1 MDSLFLFQFACF
13 IFMLINAFIVAV
25 SYLHVRWEN
34 KRYERSRWM
43 IVVAL
48 LGLAIQ
54 YVIQMGFGFRAADD
68 SLGAV
73 VNILVYT
80 PCFSLISMGIYNI
93 EATRSNLRKMILMCS
108 GIYAAIIVVFCVGTS
123 LHHSLYIREG
133 LYIMMALF
141 CVSVIYC
148 ISMIVREM
156 IRRRNLLETMAA
168 TDLLPYVR
176 YSRASVII
184 LWLAVLAMPVAIF
197 STTLL
202 YIVGPAV
209 LLALLFFNLTFI
221 ALGSSYIPTEELLDK
236 EEESYALA
244 RTKYRYGGALS
255 AKQYDSTS
263 STESLQAIP
272 DERRDFIQKSLDD
285 WCANLGY
292 KDCNVNMLTLSRT
305 LCISKDELSEY
316 FDQYLNT
323 TFRIWLGDIRFNA
336 AKKMMLE
343 CPDYSNDIISAEC
356 GFSARTYLYRI
367 FKSKEGCTPTEWREE
382 QVANAALDDKK
393 QD

>member
-13 IFMLINAFIVAV
+13 IFMLINAFIVAL
-25 SYLHVRWEN
+25 SHLHVRWEN

-43 IVVAL
+43 IVAAL
-48 LGLAIQ
+48 IGLAIQ
-54 YVIQMGFGFRAADD
+54 YVLQMTFGFRAMHDN
-68 SLGAV
+68 LGAV
-73 VNILVYT
+73 INILLYT
-80 PCFSLISMGIYNI
+80 PCFSLISIGIYNI
-93 EATRSNLRKMILMCS
+93 ETTRANRRKMILMCS
-108 GIYAAIIVVFCVGTS
+108 GIYAAIIVVFCVGIS

-133 LYIMMALF
+133 LYLMLTLF
-141 CVSVIYC
+141 CVSVFYC
-148 ISMIVREM
+148 IYMIIQEM
-156 IRRRNLLETMAA
+156 IRRKNMLETMAA

-184 LWLAVLAMPVAIF
+184 LWLAVLAMPVAIC

-244 RTKYRYGGALS
+244 RTKYRYGGAHS
-255 AKQYDSTS
+255 AKQYNSTGGI
-263 STESLQAIP
+263 ESLQLIS

-292 KDCNVNMLTLSRT
+292 KDCNVNILTLSRT
-305 LCISKDELSEY
+305 LCISKNELSLF
-316 FDQYLNT
+316 FDQYLHSN
-323 TFRIWLGDIRFNA
+323 FRIWLSEIRLNA

-343 CPDYSNDIISAEC
+343 YPDYSNDIISAEC
-356 GFSARTYLYRI
+356 GFSCRTHLYRI
-367 FKSKEGCTPTEWREE
+367 FKTKEGCSPTEWRDF
-382 QVANAALDDKK
+382 QSSDVAQNDSNSA
-393 QD
+393 

>member
-1 MDSLFLFQFACF
+1 MDSLFLLQFACF
-13 IFMLINAFIVAV
+13 IFMLINAFIVAL
-25 SYLHVRWEN
+25 SHLHVRWEN

-43 IVVAL
+43 IVAAL
-48 LGLAIQ
+48 IGLAIQ

-108 GIYAAIIVVFCVGTS
+108 GIYAAIIVVFCVGIS
-123 LHHSLYIREG
+123 LHHNLYIREG
-133 LYIMMALF
+133 LYLMLTLF
-141 CVSVIYC
+141 CVSVFYC
-148 ISMIVREM
+148 IYMIIQEM
-156 IRRRNLLETMAA
+156 MRRRNMLETMAA

-236 EEESYALA
+236 EEENQRSGEKKPLQQ
-244 RTKYRYGGALS
+244 LS
-255 AKQYDSTS
+255 
-263 STESLQAIP
+263 E
-272 DERRDFIQKSLDD
+272 ERRNFIQNSLDQ
-285 WCANLGY
+285 WCMDLGY

-305 LCISKDELSEY
+305 LCISKDELSVF
-316 FDQYLNT
+316 FDQYLKT

-343 CPDYSNDIISAEC
+343 FPDYSNDIISAEC

-382 QVANAALDDKK
+382 QVANAAPDDKK

>member
-1 MDSLFLFQFACF
+1 MDSLFLLQFACF
-13 IFMLINAFIVAV
+13 IFMLINAFIVAL
-25 SYLHVRWEN
+25 SHLHVRWEN

-48 LGLAIQ
+48 IGLAIQ
-54 YVIQMGFGFRAADD
+54 YVLQMTFGFRAMHDN
-68 SLGAV
+68 LGAV
-73 VNILVYT
+73 INILLYT
-80 PCFSLISMGIYNI
+80 PCFSLISIGIYNI
-93 EATRSNLRKMILMCS
+93 ETTRANLRKMILMCS
-108 GIYAAIIVVFCVGTS
+108 GIYAAIIVVFCVGIS

-133 LYIMMALF
+133 LYLMLTLF
-141 CVSVIYC
+141 CVSVFYC
-148 ISMIVREM
+148 IYMIIQEM
-156 IRRRNLLETMAA
+156 IRRKNMLETMAA

-221 ALGSSYIPTEELLDK
+221 ALGNSYIPTEELLDK
-236 EEESYALA
+236 EEE
-244 RTKYRYGGALS
+244 
-255 AKQYDSTS
+255 KQRSG
-263 STESLQAIP
+263 EKKPLQQLP
-272 DERRDFIQKSLDD
+272 EERRNFIQNSLDQ
-285 WCANLGY
+285 WCMDLGY

-305 LCISKDELSEY
+305 LCISKDELSVF
-316 FDQYLNT
+316 FDQYLKT

-343 CPDYSNDIISAEC
+343 FPDYSNDIISAEC

-382 QVANAALDDKK
+382 QVANAAPDDEK

>member
-1 MDSLFLFQFACF
+1 MDSLFLLQFACF
-13 IFMLINAFIVAV
+13 IFMLINAFFVAL
-25 SYLHVRWEN
+25 SHLHVRWES

-48 LGLAIQ
+48 IGLAIQ
-54 YVIQMGFGFRAADD
+54 YAVQMVFGFRAADD
-68 SLGAV
+68 SLGAI
-73 VNILVYT
+73 VNILIYT

-93 EATRSNLRKMILMCS
+93 ETTRANLRKMILMCS
-108 GIYAAIIVVFCVGTS
+108 GIYAAIILVFCVGIS

-133 LYIMMALF
+133 LYIMLALF
-141 CVSVIYC
+141 CVSVFYC
-148 ISMIVREM
+148 IYMIIQEM
-156 IRRRNLLETMAA
+156 MRRRNLLETMAA
-168 TDLLPYVR
+168 TDMLPYVR

-236 EEESYALA
+236 EEENQRSGEENQRDEEEKHLQQ
-244 RTKYRYGGALS
+244 LS
-255 AKQYDSTS
+255 
-263 STESLQAIP
+263 E
-272 DERRDFIQKSLDD
+272 ERRNFIQNSLDQ
-285 WCANLGY
+285 WCMDLCY

-305 LCISKDELSEY
+305 LCISKNELSQF
-316 FDQYLNT
+316 FDQCLHSN
-323 TFRIWLGDIRFNA
+323 FRIWLSEIRLNA

-343 CPDYSNDIISAEC
+343 YPDYSNDIISAEC
-356 GFSARTYLYRI
+356 GFSCRTHLYRI
-367 FKSKEGCTPTEWREE
+367 FKTKEGCSPTEWRGSRHTD
-382 QVANAALDDKK
+382 VAQNVSL
-393 QD
+393 

>member
-123 LHHSLYIREG
+123 LHHSLYIREE
-133 LYIMMALF
+133 LYIMLALF

-236 EEESYALA
+236 EEESYVLA

-255 AKQYDSTS
+255 AKQYDSADS
-263 STESLQAIP
+263 IESLQLIP

>member
-13 IFMLINAFIVAV
+13 IFMLVNAFFVAL
-25 SYLHVRWEN
+25 SHLHVRWEN

-48 LGLAIQ
+48 IGLAIQ
-54 YVIQMGFGFRAADD
+54 YAVQMVFGFRAMHDN
-68 SLGAV
+68 LGAV
-73 VNILVYT
+73 VNILIYT

-93 EATRSNLRKMILMCS
+93 ETTSSNLRKMILMCS
-108 GIYAAIIVVFCVGTS
+108 GIYAAIIVVFCVGIS

-133 LYIMMALF
+133 LYLMLTLF
-141 CVSVIYC
+141 CVSVFYC
-148 ISMIVREM
+148 IYMIIQEM
-156 IRRRNLLETMAA
+156 IRRKNMLETMAA

-236 EEESYALA
+236 EENIQ
-244 RTKYRYGGALS
+244 RCGGANGEKTLQQLS
-255 AKQYDSTS
+255 
-263 STESLQAIP
+263 E
-272 DERRDFIQKSLDD
+272 ERRNFIQNSLDQ
-285 WCANLGY
+285 WCMDLGY

-305 LCISKDELSEY
+305 LCISKNELSLF
-316 FDQYLNT
+316 FDKKIAFSLVFY
-323 TFRIWLGDIRFNA
+323 
-336 AKKMMLE
+336 KMMVMLNL
-343 CPDYSNDIISAEC
+343 SH
-356 GFSARTYLYRI
+356 FVLH
-367 FKSKEGCTPTEWREE
+367 
-382 QVANAALDDKK
+382 L
-393 QD
+393 

>member
-1 MDSLFLFQFACF
+1 MDSLFLLQFACF
-13 IFMLINAFIVAV
+13 IFMLINAFFVAL
-25 SYLHVRWEN
+25 SHLHVKWEN

-48 LGLAIQ
+48 IGLAIQ
-54 YVIQMGFGFRAADD
+54 YAVQMLFGFRAADD
-68 SLGAV
+68 SLGAI
-73 VNILVYT
+73 VNILIYT

-93 EATRSNLRKMILMCS
+93 ETTSSKLRKMILMCS
-108 GIYAAIIVVFCVGTS
+108 GIYAAIIVVFCVGIS

-133 LYIMMALF
+133 LYLMLTLF
-141 CVSVIYC
+141 CVSVFYC
-148 ISMIVREM
+148 IYMIIQEM
-156 IRRRNLLETMAA
+156 IRRKNMLETMAA

-202 YIVGPAV
+202 YIVGPAE

-236 EEESYALA
+236 EENIQ
-244 RTKYRYGGALS
+244 RCGGA
-255 AKQYDSTS
+255 K
-263 STESLQAIP
+263 EEKPLQQLP
-272 DERRDFIQKSLDD
+272 EDRRNFIQNSLDQ
-285 WCANLGY
+285 WCMDLGS

-305 LCISKDELSEY
+305 LCISKNELSLF
-316 FDQYLNT
+316 FDQCLHSN
-323 TFRIWLGDIRFNA
+323 FRIWLSEIRLNA

-343 CPDYSNDIISAEC
+343 YPDYSNDIISAEC
-356 GFSARTYLYRI
+356 GFSCRTHLYRI
-367 FKSKEGCTPTEWREE
+367 FKTKEDCSPTEWRDFHST
-382 QVANAALDDKK
+382 NAAQNDSN
-393 QD
+393 

>member
-1 MDSLFLFQFACF
+1 MDSLFLLQFACF
-13 IFMLINAFIVAV
+13 IFMLINAFFVAL
-25 SYLHVRWEN
+25 SHLHVKWEN

-48 LGLAIQ
+48 IGLAIQ
-54 YVIQMGFGFRAADD
+54 YAVQMLFGFRAADD
-68 SLGAV
+68 SLGAI
-73 VNILVYT
+73 VNILIYT

-93 EATRSNLRKMILMCS
+93 ETTSSKLRKMILMCS
-108 GIYAAIIVVFCVGTS
+108 GIYAAIIVVFCVGIS

-133 LYIMMALF
+133 LYLMLTLF
-141 CVSVIYC
+141 CVSVFYC
-148 ISMIVREM
+148 IYMIIQEM
-156 IRRRNLLETMAA
+156 IRRKNMLETMAA

-202 YIVGPAV
+202 YIVGPAE

-236 EEESYALA
+236 EENIQ
-244 RTKYRYGGALS
+244 RCGGA
-255 AKQYDSTS
+255 K
-263 STESLQAIP
+263 EEKPLQQLP
-272 DERRDFIQKSLDD
+272 EDRRNFIQNSLDQ
-285 WCANLGY
+285 WCMDLGY

-305 LCISKDELSEY
+305 LCISKNELSLF
-316 FDQYLNT
+316 FDQCLHSN
-323 TFRIWLGDIRFNA
+323 FRIWLSEIRPNA

-343 CPDYSNDIISAEC
+343 YPDYSNDIISAEC
-356 GFSARTYLYRI
+356 GFSCRTHLYRI
-367 FKSKEGCTPTEWREE
+367 FKTKEDCSPTEWRDFHST
-382 QVANAALDDKK
+382 NAAQNDSN
-393 QD
+393 

>member
-1 MDSLFLFQFACF
+1 MDSLFLLQFACF
-13 IFMLINAFIVAV
+13 IFMLINAFIVAL
-25 SYLHVRWEN
+25 SHLHVRWEN

-48 LGLAIQ
+48 IGLAIQ
-54 YVIQMGFGFRAADD
+54 YAVQMLFGFRAMNDN
-68 SLGAV
+68 LGAV
-73 VNILVYT
+73 INILVYT

-108 GIYAAIIVVFCVGTS
+108 GIYAAIIVVFCVGIS

-133 LYIMMALF
+133 LYLMLTLF
-141 CVSVIYC
+141 CVSVFYC
-148 ISMIVREM
+148 IYMIIQEM
-156 IRRRNLLETMAA
+156 IRRKNMLETMAA

-236 EEESYALA
+236 EEENQRS
-244 RTKYRYGGALS
+244 GGDRKKTLQQLS
-255 AKQYDSTS
+255 
-263 STESLQAIP
+263 E
-272 DERRDFIQKSLDD
+272 ERRNFIQNSLDQ
-285 WCANLGY
+285 WCMDLGY

-305 LCISKDELSEY
+305 LCISKNELSLF
-316 FDQYLNT
+316 FDQCLHSS
-323 TFRIWLGDIRFNA
+323 FRIWLSKIRLNA

-343 CPDYSNDIISAEC
+343 YPDYSNDIISAEC
-356 GFSARTYLYRI
+356 GFSCRTHLYRI
-367 FKSKEGCTPTEWREE
+367 FKTKEGCSPTEWRGSRHTD
-382 QVANAALDDKK
+382 VAQNVSL
-393 QD
+393 